1 LLEHPKGGA
10 LKKNRMY
17 DSEDDAKTRVTDLPT
32 TKPAETQ
39 QDVLVQIYPT
49 GPAMGCKIELK
60 QKSISIGR
68 DSTNDIVVGS
78 DSVSRRHA
86 RLVFEN
92 GHRLVTDLQSTNG
105 TYVNEQ
111 QVISQ
116 ALSHGDQIKVGDTIY
131 KYLLGS
137 DVETAYHEE
146 IYRMTIIDGLTG
158 IFNKRYFL
166 EALDREMSRAQRY
179 DRPLSMLI
187 FDIDYFKRTND
198 TYGHL
203 AGDYVLQ
210 ALARLIQTRA
220 RREEIF
226 ARYGGEEFVILLPET
241 QKDGAMEL
249 AEQLRRR
256 VSAYT
261 FVFEGEE
268 IPITISIGV
277 ATIEGENISAEDFI
291 RRSDEKLYQAKSAGR
306 NCVRG

>member
-1 LLEHPKGGA
+1 
-10 LKKNRMY
+10 MF
-17 DSEDDAKTRVTDLPT
+17 DQEDDAKTRVTDLPT
-32 TKPAETQ
+32 TKPAEAQ

-49 GPAMGCKIELK
+49 GPNMGAKIELK
-60 QKSISIGR
+60 QKVVGIGR
-68 DSTNDIVVGS
+68 DATNDIVVSS

-86 RLVFEN
+86 RLVLEN
-92 GHRLVTDLQSTNG
+92 GQRLITDLQSTNG

-111 QVISQ
+111 QIISHP
-116 ALSHGDQIKVGDTIY
+116 LSHGDQIKIGDTIF

-166 EALDREMSRAQRY
+166 EALEREMSRAQRY
-179 DRPLSMLI
+179 TRPLSMLI

-210 ALARLIQTRA
+210 ALARLIQTRS

-241 QKDGAMEL
+241 QLDGSMEL

-256 VSAYT
+256 VSSYT

-277 ATIEGENISAEDFI
+277 ATNEGENISSEELI
-291 RRSDEKLYQAKSAGR
+291 RRADEKLYQAKSAGR

>member
-1 LLEHPKGGA
+1 
-10 LKKNRMY
+10 MF
-17 DSEDDAKTRVTDLPT
+17 DSDDDAKTRVTDHPAS
-32 TKPAETQ
+32 KPAESQ
-39 QDVLVQIYPT
+39 QDLLVQIYPT
-49 GPAMGCKIELK
+49 GPSMGAKIELK
-60 QKSISIGR
+60 QRTISIGR
-68 DSTNDIVVGS
+68 DAGNDIVVSS
-78 DSVSRRHA
+78 DAVSRRHA
-86 RLVFEN
+86 RLAIEN
-92 GHRLVTDLQSTNG
+92 GQRFITDLQSTNG

-111 QVISQ
+111 QTISQ
-116 ALSHGDQIKVGDTIY
+116 PLSHGDQIKIGDTIF

-146 IYRMTIIDGLTG
+146 IYRMTIVDGLTG
-158 IFNKRYFL
+158 IFNKRYFT
-166 EALDREMSRAQRY
+166 EALEREMSRAQRY
-179 DRPLSMLI
+179 TRPLSMLI
-187 FDIDYFKRTND
+187 FDIDYFKRAND

-210 ALARLIQTRA
+210 ALARLIQTRS

-241 QKDGAMEL
+241 QKEGAMEL

-277 ATIEGENISAEDFI
+277 ATVEGENVTPEEFI
-291 RRSDEKLYQAKSAGR
+291 RRADEKLYQAKSAGR

>member
-1 LLEHPKGGA
+1 MH
-10 LKKNRMY
+10 
-17 DSEDDAKTRVTDLPT
+17 DDEEAKTRVTDLPSS
-32 TKPAETQ
+32 KVAEGQ

-49 GPAMGCKIELK
+49 GPNMGAKIELK
-60 QKSISIGR
+60 PRPMSIGR
-68 DSTNDIVVGS
+68 DATNDIVVSS

-86 RLVFEN
+86 RLALEDGKRFI
-92 GHRLVTDLQSTNG
+92 TDLQSTNG

-111 QVISQ
+111 QIISQ
-116 ALSHGDQIKVGDTIY
+116 PLGHGDQIKIGETIY

-158 IFNKRYFL
+158 IFNKRYFV

-179 DRPLSMLI
+179 GRPLSMLI

-198 TYGHL
+198 TFGHL

-210 ALARLIQTRA
+210 ALARLIQTRS

-268 IPITISIGV
+268 IPITISVGV
-277 ATIEGENISAEDFI
+277 ATIEGEGISAEEFI
-291 RRSDEKLYQAKSAGR
+291 QRADEKLYQAKSAGR
-306 NCVRG
+306 NRVRG